1 MRQNLRSFDVDA
13 VVFDCDGVLV
23 DSSESVERCARRWA
37 KHLGLDA
44 EAVLLDIHGRTS
56 RATAERW
63 LPRDAVDAATVLMEA
78 MEIDEAASVR
88 EVIGAGAI
96 LAAIPAERWAVVTS
110 GTRPLF
116 EARMRAAGLPLPAIA
131 VTAEQVAR
139 SKPDPEG
146 YARAVRLLGVDPDR
160 VLVFED
166 TVAGLT
172 AARGAHV
179 RWTVRIGRGDVIAGE
194 DAVIPNLALV
204 SWTGRVE
211 LLGEA

>member
-1 MRQNLRSFDVDA
+1 LGQSRRAFDVDA

-37 KHLGLDA
+37 ERLGLDA
-44 EAVLLDIHGRTS
+44 GAVLLDIHGRTS
-56 RATAERW
+56 RSTAERW
-63 LPRDAVDAATVLMEA
+63 LPHDAVDAATALMEA

-88 EVIGAGAI
+88 EVRGAGAI
-96 LAAIPAERWAVVTS
+96 LAAIPADRWAVVTS

-116 EARMRAAGLPLPAIA
+116 EARMRAGGLPLPAIA
-131 VTAEQVAR
+131 VTAENVAR

-146 YARAVRLLGVDPDR
+146 YTRAVRLLGVDPAR

-172 AARGAHV
+172 AARGAAV
-179 RWTVRIGRGDVIAGE
+179 RWTVRIGRGSVIAGE
-194 DAVIPNLALV
+194 DAVIPNLSPV
-204 SWTGRVE
+204 SWTGRLE
-211 LLGEA
+211 LAAEA